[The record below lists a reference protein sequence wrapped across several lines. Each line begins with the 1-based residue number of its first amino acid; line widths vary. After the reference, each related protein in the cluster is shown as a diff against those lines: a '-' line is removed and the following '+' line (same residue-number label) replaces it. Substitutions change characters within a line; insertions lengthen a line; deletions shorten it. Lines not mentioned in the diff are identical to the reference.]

1 MKQVNQHRLQ
11 MGGGEVVED
20 VLTKAIPALT
30 YPADNM
36 IFNFFFFFAIKI
48 FIHQAVHD
56 REKK

>member
-1 MKQVNQHRLQ
+1 